1 MKIVLHLFC
10 CKTPTHA
17 LMCFTCNMKKSSV
30 NCMKISYCAID
41 ENYCLSEVISSTVG
55 DCVTLGK
62 SLNPINIT
70 KSCSSTCP
78 GSGYTSGD
86 FVVTIQCCQHTLCNI
101 FSNDGGLQGSSL
113 VLGLSVLFSLL
124 YTLVRPGA

>member
-1 MKIVLHLFC
+1 MKVFVLVLLVALLFVERA
-10 CKTPTHA
+10 HA

-41 ENYCLSEVISSTVG
+41 ENYCLSEVISSTVAP
-55 DCVTLGK
+55 K
-62 SLNPINIT
+62 QKNIT